1 MQNQSEERFLLEGP
15 KSNDPT
21 RKALV
26 VKRPSTKD
34 RHTKVNGRGRRVRIP
49 AASAARIFQLTRELG
64 HKSDG
69 ETIQWLLNKAE
80 PAIMAATGTCTVP
93 ALPISIV
100 GSGTGTVPALPV
112 SILGSG
118 TSSFPALPMPIVAPV
133 SSNSSKLQQHPQA
146 SPSAHGILALSAFGS
161 SAGMGFEFQGE
172 QLSHRPYTS
181 MLCGTE
187 DPALDEH
194 RIDHSLQQNNC
205 HCY

>member
-1 MQNQSEERFLLEGP
+1 MQNQSEERLLLEVP
-15 KSNDPT
+15 QINDPT

-80 PAIMAATGTCTVP
+80 PAIMAATGTSAVP
-93 ALPISIV
+93 ALPMSIV
-100 GSGTGTVPALPV
+100 GSGTSTVPALPV

-118 TSSFPALPMPIVAPV
+118 TGTFSALPMPIVGHV
-133 SSNSSKLQQHPQA
+133 SSNPSKFQQYPQA
-146 SPSAHGILALSAFGS
+146 PPSPHGILALPAFGS

-172 QLSHRPYTS
+172 QLSYRPYTS
-181 MLCGTE
+181 MLWGTE
-187 DPALDEH
+187 DPGLDE
-194 RIDHSLQQNNC
+194 RRFDHSLQQNNC